1 MKKVYLT
8 KEGKEKLE
16 AELDY
21 LIKVEHKELIQ
32 ALSDAREKGDISENA
47 EYESAKTDLE
57 TLSIKVSKI
66 QDTLSR
72 VEVISKSTLSDSVSM
87 LSSIS
92 IRNKKTNQT
101 INWTLVP
108 ENEVN
113 IKEGKISFNSPV
125 GSALLGRKVGELVKI
140 QVPAGEMEVE
150 VLEIN

>member
-1 MKKVYLT
+1 
-8 KEGKEKLE
+8 
-16 AELDY
+16 
-21 LIKVEHKELIQ
+21 
-32 ALSDAREKGDISENA
+32 
-47 EYESAKTDLE
+47 
-57 TLSIKVSKI
+57 
-66 QDTLSR
+66 
-72 VEVISKSTLSDSVSM
+72 M

-113 IKEGKISFNSPV
+113 IKEGKRSFNSPV

>member
-16 AELDY
+16 AELDN
-21 LIKVEHKELIQ
+21 LIRVEQKELIQ

-72 VEVISKSTLSDSVSM
+72 CEIIGHTLSDSISM

-92 IRNKKTNQT
+92 IRNKKNNQT
-101 INWTLVP
+101 MNWTLVP

-140 QVPAGEMEVE
+140 QIPAGEMEVE
-150 VLEIN
+150 VLGIN

>member
-32 ALSDAREKGDISENA
+32 ALSEAREKGDISENA

-57 TLSIKVSKI
+57 TLSIKVSKL

>member
-87 LSSIS
+87 LSTIS

>member
-72 VEVISKSTLSDSVSM
+72 VEVISKSTLSDSISM

-125 GSALLGRKVGELVKI
+125 GSALLGKKVGELVKI

-150 VLEIN
+150 VLEIS

>member
-72 VEVISKSTLSDSVSM
+72 VEVISKSTLSDSVTM

-92 IRNKKTNQT
+92 IST
-101 INWTLVP
+101 
-108 ENEVN
+108 
-113 IKEGKISFNSPV
+113 
-125 GSALLGRKVGELVKI
+125 
-140 QVPAGEMEVE
+140 
-150 VLEIN
+150 